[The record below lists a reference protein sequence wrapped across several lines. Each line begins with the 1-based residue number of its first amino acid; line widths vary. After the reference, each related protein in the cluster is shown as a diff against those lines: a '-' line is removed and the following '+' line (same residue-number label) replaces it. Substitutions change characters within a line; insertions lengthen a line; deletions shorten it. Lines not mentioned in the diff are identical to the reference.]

1 MDTNRFD
8 ADSWSLE
15 TARLRIIPAVAQP
28 DHIEFLY
35 RIWTNPEVM
44 KFVGF
49 PQGLRTD
56 REQIRGQLSSAPQ
69 SEFGRC
75 LLVSHRDSGTLVGEC
90 KLGTAD
96 ADGIA
101 HTDVKL
107 LPEFWGR
114 GFGTEVKRAL
124 VDHLFRETGC
134 RGVRAT
140 PNQKNEASIRMQ
152 EAVGGIKVSEGCHRF
167 PDQMRSYTSD
177 VPYFEY
183 VVWRTVWEERQ
194 FGQHSA

>member
-1 MDTNRFD
+1 MNSNCFD
-8 ADSWSLE
+8 ADCWSLE

-28 DHIEFLY
+28 GHIEFLY

-49 PQGLRTD
+49 PRGLRID
-56 REQIRGQLSSAPQ
+56 REQIREQLSSAPQ

-75 LLVSHRDSGTLVGEC
+75 LLVSQRNNDTLVGEC

-114 GFGTEVKRAL
+114 GFGTEVKKAL
-124 VDHLFRETGC
+124 VDYLFRNTDC
-134 RGVRAT
+134 LGVKAT
-140 PNQKNEASIRMQ
+140 PNRENKASIRMQ

-167 PDQMRSYTSD
+167 PDHMRSYTSD
-177 VPYFEY
+177 VTYLEY
-183 VVWRTVWEERQ
+183 VVWRTVWEERES
-194 FGQHSA
+194 GQHSA